1 MKAYTEVPGWDALF
15 DCFDYD
21 GYSLEEIMQRYYVLP
36 EGEIVMQ
43 NQYFTMEKIHCL
55 RKRVVKSG
63 NWKIAVVIDGPGK
76 GKEYYLTEDTEFLA
90 DRPLYYVHRAFER

>member
-1 MKAYTEVPGWDALF
+1 MQLF

-36 EGEIVMQ
+36 EGEIVIR

-55 RKRVVKSG
+55 RKRVVNLEIGKLRLLLMDQEKEKS
-63 NWKIAVVIDGPGK
+63 II
-76 GKEYYLTEDTEFLA
+76 
-90 DRPLYYVHRAFER
+90 